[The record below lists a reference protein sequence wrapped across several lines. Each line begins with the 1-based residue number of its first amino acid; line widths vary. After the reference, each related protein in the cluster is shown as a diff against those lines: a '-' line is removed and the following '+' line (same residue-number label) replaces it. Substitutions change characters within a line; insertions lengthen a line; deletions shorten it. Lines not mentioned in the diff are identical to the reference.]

1 MGNVGNISV
10 SSLNR
15 AQKGLRYIAGVQ
27 LHTYKGY
34 SNTQL
39 QILRSDLGRVAV
51 PNYVREER
59 EGGRGGGY
67 LLWWLA
73 DINSTQHPS
82 RISSDNRI
90 LLDILLDQDTTIS

>member
-59 EGGRGGGY
+59 EGGRGGDTSYGG
-67 LLWWLA
+67 WLISILRNILA
-73 DINSTQHPS
+73 GFPATTVYCSTFY
-82 RISSDNRI
+82 
-90 LLDILLDQDTTIS
+90 